1 MDLAAMKAAAA
12 AAEEEEGEEE
22 RSRRGLLPAEKDN
35 LKNAAETAGKTP
47 LLSSSSSSAVVK
59 KPSAR
64 PLTALMAPP
73 RPQSVAVKSQILHSL
88 GKALPGA
95 PDGRIPTGAL
105 GLPPGDSAGADGA
118 GAAAAGG
125 LATPRKRV
133 GFVRGTTPDG
143 MPSRTF
149 PNVYD
154 AGRSSSPHPHHLPP
168 GGPPAQAPSTFP
180 QHIPFPTSFKMT
192 TPMSDAEL
200 AALMEQSPLFAKM
213 RAVKEFAYNL
223 GVEQEVEDEEDEEE
237 ETTTTAVVPVDV
249 ETLTPRQFVVYR
261 FGCIIVDL
269 ISKWRGF
276 NYI

>member
-1 MDLAAMKAAAA
+1 
-12 AAEEEEGEEE
+12 
-22 RSRRGLLPAEKDN
+22 
-35 LKNAAETAGKTP
+35 
-47 LLSSSSSSAVVK
+47 
-59 KPSAR
+59 
-64 PLTALMAPP
+64 
-73 RPQSVAVKSQILHSL
+73 
-88 GKALPGA
+88 
-95 PDGRIPTGAL
+95 
-105 GLPPGDSAGADGA
+105 
-118 GAAAAGG
+118 
-125 LATPRKRV
+125 
-133 GFVRGTTPDG
+133 
-143 MPSRTF
+143 
-149 PNVYD
+149 
-154 AGRSSSPHPHHLPP
+154 
-168 GGPPAQAPSTFP
+168 
-180 QHIPFPTSFKMT
+180 MT